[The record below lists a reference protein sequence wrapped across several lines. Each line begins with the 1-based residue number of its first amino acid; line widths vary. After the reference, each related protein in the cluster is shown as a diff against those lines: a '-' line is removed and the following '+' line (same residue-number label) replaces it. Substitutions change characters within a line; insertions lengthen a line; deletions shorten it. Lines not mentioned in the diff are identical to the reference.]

1 LVEQAKACGAKE
13 DDPLFDLTRLRFCH
27 HGRHVSHQYHHDR
40 EKQHLRS
47 FFNRLSK
54 ECGFAVSPH
63 RFRHT
68 LATELMKA
76 PDRNLQLVRCL
87 LGHRSVATTMEYI
100 DIDMEIAGKT
110 LANEL
115 AFYLDLAV

>member
-1 LVEQAKACGAKE
+1 
-13 DDPLFDLTRLRFCH
+13 
-27 HGRHVSHQYHHDR
+27 
-40 EKQHLRS
+40 
-47 FFNRLSK
+47 
-54 ECGFAVSPH
+54 PH